1 MWVED
6 IPGNWNLGY
15 NFQKGD
21 GVGWDTEAVNLSI
34 ILARS

>member
-15 NFQKGD
+15 NFQKGG
-21 GVGWDTEAVNLSI
+21 GVGWGGKQRL
-34 ILARS
+34 